1 LLKVSHIYLANVK
14 LPKSAKAYRIG
25 RYVQT
30 EKSRNINKNNAED
43 IIEFYLE
50 NQSYFD
56 NFDSISETDTIEEII
71 FIKQKYCEAL
81 ESKAHYKELTV
92 ILKQIFILLTKI
104 KSKSQK
110 YDNYYERAL
119 FYEGIVLGRQNKY
132 VQSNHKFKE
141 LLIIDPINETYK
153 NWFQSNKE
161 KNYDN
166 MKSSLEDIVIYII
179 VFTTLLGSYLFGN
192 TYRIILIVVF
202 VLFIGTFVYTRVIRK
217 KIS

>member
-1 LLKVSHIYLANVK
+1 MD
-14 LPKSAKAYRIG
+14 RII
-25 RYVQT
+25 
-30 EKSRNINKNNAED
+30 EKSRNINMNNSED

-71 FIKQKYCEAL
+71 LIKQKYCEAL

-104 KSKSQK
+104 KRKSQK

>member
-1 LLKVSHIYLANVK
+1 MD
-14 LPKSAKAYRIG
+14 RII
-25 RYVQT
+25 

-132 VQSNHKFKE
+132 IQSNHKFKE

-192 TYRIILIVVF
+192 TYRTILIVVF

-217 KIS
+217 KIF

>member
-1 LLKVSHIYLANVK
+1 MD
-14 LPKSAKAYRIG
+14 RII
-25 RYVQT
+25 
-30 EKSRNINKNNAED
+30 EKSRNINKNNSED

-71 FIKQKYCEAL
+71 LIKQKYCEAL
-81 ESKAHYKELTV
+81 ETKAHYKELTV
-92 ILKQIFILLTKI
+92 ILTQIFILLTKI
-104 KSKSQK
+104 KSKSEK
-110 YDNYYERAL
+110 YDDYYERAL

-141 LLIIDPINETYK
+141 LLILDPINETYK
-153 NWFQSNKE
+153 NWYQSNKE

-179 VFTTLLGSYLFGN
+179 VFTTLLGSYLFGK
-192 TYRIILIVVF
+192 TYTTILIVGL
-202 VLFIGTFVYTRVIRK
+202 VLLIGTFVYTRVIRK

>member
-1 LLKVSHIYLANVK
+1 MD
-14 LPKSAKAYRIG
+14 RII
-25 RYVQT
+25 

>member
-1 LLKVSHIYLANVK
+1 MD
-14 LPKSAKAYRIG
+14 RII
-25 RYVQT
+25 
-30 EKSRNINKNNAED
+30 EKSRNINMNNSED

-50 NQSYFD
+50 NQSYID

-71 FIKQKYCEAL
+71 LIKQKYCEAL

-104 KSKSQK
+104 KSNSQK

-132 VQSNHKFKE
+132 VQSNHRFKE

-166 MKSSLEDIVIYII
+166 IKSSIEDIVIYIA
-179 VFTTLLGSYLFGN
+179 VFTTLLGSYIFGK
-192 TYRIILIVVF
+192 TYTTILIVGL
-202 VLFIGTFVYTRVIRK
+202 VLLIGTFVYTRVIRK
-217 KIS
+217 KIT

>member
-1 LLKVSHIYLANVK
+1 MD
-14 LPKSAKAYRIG
+14 RII
-25 RYVQT
+25 
-30 EKSRNINKNNAED
+30 EKSRNINKNNSED

-71 FIKQKYCEAL
+71 LIKQKYCEAL

>member
-1 LLKVSHIYLANVK
+1 MD
-14 LPKSAKAYRIG
+14 RII
-25 RYVQT
+25 

-104 KSKSQK
+104 KRKSQK

-179 VFTTLLGSYLFGN
+179 VFTTLLGSYIFGN

>member
-1 LLKVSHIYLANVK
+1 MD
-14 LPKSAKAYRIG
+14 RII
-25 RYVQT
+25 
-30 EKSRNINKNNAED
+30 EKSRNINKNNSED
-43 IIEFYLE
+43 IIAFYLE

-56 NFDSISETDTIEEII
+56 NFDSISKTDTIEEII
-71 FIKQKYCEAL
+71 SIKQKYCEAL
-81 ESKAHYKELTV
+81 ETKAHYKELTV

-141 LLIIDPINETYK
+141 LLILDPINETYK
-153 NWFQSNKE
+153 NWYQSNKE

-166 MKSSLEDIVIYII
+166 IKSSIEDIVIYIA
-179 VFTTLLGSYLFGN
+179 VFTTLLGSYIFGK
-192 TYRIILIVVF
+192 TYTTILIVGL
-202 VLFIGTFVYTRVIRK
+202 VLLIGTFVYTRVIRK
-217 KIS
+217 KIT

>member
-1 LLKVSHIYLANVK
+1 MD
-14 LPKSAKAYRIG
+14 RII
-25 RYVQT
+25 
-30 EKSRNINKNNAED
+30 EKSRNINMNNSED

-104 KSKSQK
+104 KRKSQK

>member
-1 LLKVSHIYLANVK
+1 MD
-14 LPKSAKAYRIG
+14 RII
-25 RYVQT
+25 

-71 FIKQKYCEAL
+71 LIKQKYCEAL

-104 KSKSQK
+104 KRKSQK

-179 VFTTLLGSYLFGN
+179 VFTTLLGSYIFGN

>member
-1 LLKVSHIYLANVK
+1 MD
-14 LPKSAKAYRIG
+14 RII
-25 RYVQT
+25 

-153 NWFQSNKE
+153 NWFQSNKA

>member
-1 LLKVSHIYLANVK
+1 MD
-14 LPKSAKAYRIG
+14 RII
-25 RYVQT
+25 
-30 EKSRNINKNNAED
+30 EKSRNINMNNSED

-71 FIKQKYCEAL
+71 LIKQKYCEAL

-104 KSKSQK
+104 KRKSQK

-179 VFTTLLGSYLFGN
+179 VFTTLLGSYIFGN

>member
-1 LLKVSHIYLANVK
+1 MD
-14 LPKSAKAYRIG
+14 RII
-25 RYVQT
+25 

-166 MKSSLEDIVIYII
+166 MKSSLEDFVIYIAI
-179 VFTTLLGSYLFGN
+179 FTTLLGSYIFGKIY
-192 TYRIILIVVF
+192 TTILIVGL
-202 VLFIGTFVYTRVIRK
+202 VLLIGTFVYTRVIRK

>member
-1 LLKVSHIYLANVK
+1 MD
-14 LPKSAKAYRIG
+14 RII
-25 RYVQT
+25 
-30 EKSRNINKNNAED
+30 EKSRNINMNNSED

-56 NFDSISETDTIEEII
+56 NFDSISKTDTIEEII
-71 FIKQKYCEAL
+71 SIKQKYCEAL
-81 ESKAHYKELTV
+81 ETKAHYKELTV

-141 LLIIDPINETYK
+141 LLIIDPRNETYK

-179 VFTTLLGSYLFGN
+179 VFTTLLGSYIFGN

>member
-1 LLKVSHIYLANVK
+1 MD
-14 LPKSAKAYRIG
+14 RII
-25 RYVQT
+25 

-132 VQSNHKFKE
+132 IQSNHKFKE

>member
-1 LLKVSHIYLANVK
+1 MDSI
-14 LPKSAKAYRIG
+14 I
-25 RYVQT
+25 

>member
-1 LLKVSHIYLANVK
+1 MD
-14 LPKSAKAYRIG
+14 RII
-25 RYVQT
+25 
-30 EKSRNINKNNAED
+30 EKSRNINKNNSED

-81 ESKAHYKELTV
+81 ETKAHYKELTV

>member
-1 LLKVSHIYLANVK
+1 MD
-14 LPKSAKAYRIG
+14 RII
-25 RYVQT
+25 
-30 EKSRNINKNNAED
+30 EKSRNINKNNSED

-71 FIKQKYCEAL
+71 LIKQKYCEAL

-104 KSKSQK
+104 KRKSQK

-179 VFTTLLGSYLFGN
+179 VFTTLLGSYIFGN

>member
-1 LLKVSHIYLANVK
+1 MD
-14 LPKSAKAYRIG
+14 RII
-25 RYVQT
+25 
-30 EKSRNINKNNAED
+30 EKSRNINKNNSED

-71 FIKQKYCEAL
+71 LIKQKYCEAL
-81 ESKAHYKELTV
+81 ETKAHYKELTV
-92 ILKQIFILLTKI
+92 ILTQIFILLTKI
-104 KSKSQK
+104 KSKSEK
-110 YDNYYERAL
+110 YDDYYERAL

-141 LLIIDPINETYK
+141 LLILDPINETYK
-153 NWFQSNKE
+153 NWYQSNKE

-166 MKSSLEDIVIYII
+166 MKSSLEDIVIYIT
-179 VFTTLLGSYLFGN
+179 VFTTLLGSYIFGK
-192 TYRIILIVVF
+192 TYTIILVVGF
-202 VLFIGTFVYTRVIRK
+202 VLLIGTFVYTRVIRK

>member
-1 LLKVSHIYLANVK
+1 MD
-14 LPKSAKAYRIG
+14 RII
-25 RYVQT
+25 
-30 EKSRNINKNNAED
+30 EKSRNINKNNSED

-71 FIKQKYCEAL
+71 LIKQKYCEAL
-81 ESKAHYKELTV
+81 ETKAHYKELTV
-92 ILKQIFILLTKI
+92 ILTQIFILLTKI
-104 KSKSQK
+104 KSKSEK
-110 YDNYYERAL
+110 YDDYYERAL

-166 MKSSLEDIVIYII
+166 IKSSIEDIVIYIA
-179 VFTTLLGSYLFGN
+179 VFTTLLGSYIFGK
-192 TYRIILIVVF
+192 TYTTILIVGL
-202 VLFIGTFVYTRVIRK
+202 VLLIGTFVYTRVIRK
-217 KIS
+217 KIT